1 MENLKKKKTF
11 KKSAQHLLRRTLLAL
26 KCTFTNGETKT
37 KMAGFRLDSSGKN
50 EEKFHC
56 MTSFPLKRCPLAG
69 FGLDGG
75 NTPKGI

>member
-1 MENLKKKKTF
+1 MENLKKKPF
-11 KKSAQHLLRRTLLAL
+11 KKVHSISSERTLLAL

-37 KMAGFRLDSSGKN
+37 KMAGFRLDSGKN